1 MTTSVQQQMV
11 HAQAKR
17 AVSRG
22 GFTLIELVVVITII
36 ATLAAIGFP
45 IYQNAKKN
53 SHISAT
59 KTMIQAVASA
69 MEAYQAKT
77 WMWERTPATAN
88 KPAEYVTKPIWNLN
102 QHNSAGAEI
111 PDIKIGEPNGAVG
124 ALKFF
129 SIDGYTPGSRAS
141 HVVGSKNQE
150 DWFVDASDTTSN
162 ITVSP
167 GPPGITDEKERLWDG
182 NFPPAVIKSGY
193 TGFLNMVAPNIHPK
207 FIRKDGRLMDAW
219 GQLLRI
225 RYQARIFGASTSFG
239 IWSPGYNKA
248 DETFRNDSLSSPA
261 WSDIPENTDDLRS
274 WK

>member
-1 MTTSVQQQMV
+1 MNMTTSVRQQITDG
-11 HAQAKR
+11 HIKGR

-45 IYQNAKKN
+45 IYQSAKKN

-69 MEAYQAKT
+69 MEAYQVKT
-77 WMWERTPATAN
+77 WMWERTPASI
-88 KPAEYVTKPIWNLN
+88 PPEYVTKPIWNLN
-102 QHNSAGAEI
+102 QHNSAGDEI
-111 PDIKIGEPNGAVG
+111 PDIRIGEPNGAVG

-150 DWFVDASDTTSN
+150 DWFVEASDTTSN

-167 GPPGITDEKERLWDG
+167 GPASVTDEKDRLWDG

-193 TGFLNMVAPNIHPK
+193 TGFLNMVAPNILPN
-207 FIRKDGRLMDAW
+207 FIRKDGRLVDAW

-225 RYQARIFGASTSFG
+225 KYQAKIFGASTSFG

-248 DETFRNDSLSSPA
+248 DETFRNDNL
-261 WSDIPENTDDLRS
+261 DIPENTDDLRS